1 MKKLIITLLF
11 LMSVSVN
18 AFAEGLEK
26 LENAPINNL
35 ILTISVAVV
44 LLGIVAVSV
53 ANGIMYNKKTLGKTM
68 KQYNSMYNKR
78 RSNSHSGGSRS
89 NTYNNNMQMHDDF
102 NRQMMEETNRQMN
115 QQMMDEMNRRSMEE
129 SMKAVT
135 PFDHGGYVQGPGF
148 NPSDTAAQQMNDM
161 NNMNMGMF

>member
-1 MKKLIITLLF
+1 MKKLIFTLSF
-11 LMSVSVN
+11 LMSVSVRV
-18 AFAEGLEK
+18 FAEGMEK
-26 LENAPINNL
+26 VENVPVNNL
-35 ILTISVAVV
+35 ILIISTAIV

-53 ANGIMYNKKTLGKTM
+53 ANGIMYNKKTLRETM
-68 KQYNSMYNKR
+68 KKYNAMYNKR
-78 RSNSHSGGSRS
+78 RSSAHTSAGRSGGS
-89 NTYNNNMQMHDDF
+89 NGYNNNMQMHMQMQDDF
-102 NRQMMEETNRQMN
+102 NRQMN
-115 QQMMDEMNRRSMEE
+115 QQQFDEMNRHAMEE

>member
-1 MKKLIITLLF
+1 MKKLMITLSF

-18 AFAEGLEK
+18 AFAEGMER
-26 LENAPINNL
+26 LENAPVNNL
-35 ILTISVAVV
+35 ILIISTAIVI
-44 LLGIVAVSV
+44 LGIVTVSV
-53 ANGIMYNKKTLGKTM
+53 ANGIMYNKKTLRETM
-68 KQYNSMYNKR
+68 KKYNAMYNKK
-78 RSNSHSGGSRS
+78 RSSAYTSAGRS
-89 NTYNNNMQMHDDF
+89 VNNDYNNNMQAHEDF
-102 NRQMMEETNRQMN
+102 VRQMN
-115 QQMMDEMNRRSMEE
+115 QQQFDEMNRHAMEE